1 MPPAEMTLA
10 EALEAALDGT
20 ATREDVIKA
29 IDAELEELNRSRP
42 TVEGRTHERKLT

>member
-1 MPPAEMTLA
+1 MTPAEMTLA

-29 IDAELEELNRSRP
+29 IDAELEAMDTGSALP
-42 TVEGRTHERKLT
+42 